1 MGIVVSIQQRLARL
15 QAIATATKAT
25 AETTR
30 DTAEIAFVTMAEAG
44 TIDEVTAT
52 EHLQAFADWQSSIA
66 YTKGQ
71 MRAFGEGENRKLY
84 RCLQNHTS
92 QDDWTPPAA
101 VSLWVEAG
109 NPAEEW
115 PAWSQPVGAHDAYVS
130 GAKVSHND
138 KHWTSTVDNNV
149 WEPGVYGWNEASE

>member
-15 QAIATATKAT
+15 QAIATATQAT

-52 EHLQAFADWQSSIA
+52 EHLQAFADWQSGIA

-71 MRAFGEGENRKLY
+71 MRAFGEGEHRKLY

-101 VSLWVEAG
+101 VSLCPPLPPMIRPFESV
-109 NPAEEW
+109 
-115 PAWSQPVGAHDAYVS
+115 
-130 GAKVSHND
+130 
-138 KHWTSTVDNNV
+138 
-149 WEPGVYGWNEASE
+149 